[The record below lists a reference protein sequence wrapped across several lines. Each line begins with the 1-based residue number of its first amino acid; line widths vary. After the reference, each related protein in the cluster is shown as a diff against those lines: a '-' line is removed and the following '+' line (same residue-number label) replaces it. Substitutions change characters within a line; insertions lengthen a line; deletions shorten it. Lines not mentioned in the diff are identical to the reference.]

1 MRSLHFPPTR
11 WTQDGLQ
18 LGRVGRQTQGKS
30 APTPSRQPPSAWA
43 FPPGT
48 FPLLSKIT
56 IRLAEAA
63 AFWPGKK
70 GSKEVLAFC
79 SLKQRKEKRK
89 KKGEKEKRSE
99 PRRGHGGPKLGQDA
113 AEDTGRTARPARL
126 PAAEPREALREP

>member
-1 MRSLHFPPTR
+1 MRSLHFLPTR

-30 APTPSRQPPSAWA
+30 APTPSCQLPSAWA

-56 IRLAEAA
+56 IRLAAAA

-79 SLKQRKEKRK
+79 SLKK
-89 KKGEKEKRSE
+89 KKGKEKEKRREREKVRAPPRTRRSE
-99 PRRGHGGPKLGQDA
+99 AGTGRRRGHR
-113 AEDTGRTARPARL
+113 EDRKAS
-126 PAAEPREALREP
+126 PAAGG